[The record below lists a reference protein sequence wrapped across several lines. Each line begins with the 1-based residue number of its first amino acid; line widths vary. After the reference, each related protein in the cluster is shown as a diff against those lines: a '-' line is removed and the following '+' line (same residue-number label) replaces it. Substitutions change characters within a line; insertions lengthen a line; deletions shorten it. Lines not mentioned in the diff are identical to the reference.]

1 MRQRHALCRALPPP
15 ASAQIA
21 RTGLQDTEVIFDMF
35 NKMVRPRRCQLPP
48 LSPLSSGPQRA
59 RLSIGDGPPRRMA
72 QVRGE
77 PELLHERLDLKK
89 PLLKDVIRKVVILG
103 SGGLSIGQV
112 TG

>member
-1 MRQRHALCRALPPP
+1 
-15 ASAQIA
+15 
-21 RTGLQDTEVIFDMF
+21 
-35 NKMVRPRRCQLPP
+35 
-48 LSPLSSGPQRA
+48 
-59 RLSIGDGPPRRMA
+59 MA

>member
-1 MRQRHALCRALPPP
+1 MCQRHALCRAPPPP

-35 NKMVRPRRCQLPP
+35 NKMVRPRRCRLPP